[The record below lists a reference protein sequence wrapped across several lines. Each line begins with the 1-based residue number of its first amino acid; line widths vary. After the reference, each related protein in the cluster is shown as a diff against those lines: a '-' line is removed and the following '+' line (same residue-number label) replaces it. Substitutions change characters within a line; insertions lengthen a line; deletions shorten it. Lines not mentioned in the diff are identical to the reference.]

1 MRPVKRAST
10 AIFVALAL
18 LAAGCGDDDD
28 EATITSGA
36 ATAETTTSADG
47 PAVSDASG
55 FKLVEECAELTG
67 QEITAPPPGNPA
79 FVECLEES
87 GAPADTVAAWKP

>member
-1 MRPVKRAST
+1 MRPLKRAAT
-10 AIFVALAL
+10 AILVALAL
-18 LAAGCGDDDD
+18 LAAGCGDDD
-28 EATITSGA
+28 EATTTSGA
-36 ATAETTTSADG
+36 ATEQTTTPADG
-47 PAVSDASG
+47 PAVSDATG

-79 FVECLEES
+79 FVACLEDS